1 LRTSAPQYIR
11 ERRLADSLWVAR
23 HKRSLGRNR
32 QFRACVRMEHEM
44 RKEMA
49 KLKKDAEAAQASSAA
64 TITRKVNEFLQSIP
78 RMFTRRSAKS

>member
-1 LRTSAPQYIR
+1 
-11 ERRLADSLWVAR
+11 
-23 HKRSLGRNR
+23 
-32 QFRACVRMEHEM
+32 MEHEM